1 VTADTNRGDSSYTQ
15 PLGKKPNHKS
25 NTLKRNLYKK
35 GVFESTGTQKRER
48 EKDQNLKRIK
58 PVWKKIYKKLIMKF
72 KRFSFDH
79 KYN

>member
-35 GVFESTGTQKRER
+35 AFLNQQVLKK
-48 EKDQNLKRIK
+48 EKE
-58 PVWKKIYKKLIMKF
+58 KKIKT
-72 KRFSFDH
+72 
-79 KYN
+79 

>member
-35 GVFESTGTQKRER
+35 GVFESTGTQKKRKR
-48 EKDQNLKRIK
+48 KRSKLKKDQTCLEKDL
-58 PVWKKIYKKLIMKF
+58 
-72 KRFSFDH
+72 
-79 KYN
+79 

>member
-35 GVFESTGTQKRER
+35 GVFESTGTQTKKKEKEKRSKLKKGQTCL
-48 EKDQNLKRIK
+48 EKDL
-58 PVWKKIYKKLIMKF
+58 
-72 KRFSFDH
+72 
-79 KYN
+79 

>member
-35 GVFESTGTQKRER
+35 GVFESTGTQKKK
-48 EKDQNLKRIK
+48 EKE
-58 PVWKKIYKKLIMKF
+58 KKIKT
-72 KRFSFDH
+72 
-79 KYN
+79 

>member
-48 EKDQNLKRIK
+48 EKDQT
-58 PVWKKIYKKLIMKF
+58 
-72 KRFSFDH
+72 
-79 KYN
+79 